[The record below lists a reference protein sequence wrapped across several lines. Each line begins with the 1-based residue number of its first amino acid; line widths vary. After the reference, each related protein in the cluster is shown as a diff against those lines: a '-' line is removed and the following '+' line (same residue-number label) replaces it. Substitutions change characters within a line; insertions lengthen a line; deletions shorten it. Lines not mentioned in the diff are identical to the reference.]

1 MVWPY
6 FLLVLCGG
14 VGLAVQTGVNAKLRQ
29 VSGEP
34 LFAGLVNFSVGVV
47 PIVAFFLISR
57 AIWPSRERLADGPA
71 WMWVGGFIGAFYVVS
86 SIVAAPKL
94 GSSALVAATV
104 AGQLAASVAIDHFG
118 WVGYLPHPLTPG
130 RVVGVVLLVAGVFL
144 IQRF

>member
-1 MVWPY
+1 MWPY
-6 FLLVLCGG
+6 FLLALCGG
-14 VGLAVQTGVNAKLRQ
+14 VGLAVQAGVNAKLRA

-57 AIWPSRERLADGPA
+57 AVWPSAERLAAGPP
-71 WMWVGGFIGAFYVVS
+71 WIWIGGFLGAFYVVG
-86 SIVAAPKL
+86 SIVAAPRL

-104 AGQLAASVAIDHFG
+104 AGQLAASVVIDHYG

-130 RVVGVVLLVAGVFL
+130 RAVGVLLLVAGVFL